1 MDYMFN
7 NISRG
12 CNDNEYLDQRAIQ
25 NMNGSN
31 YLLKNYFVEDTTMQK
46 PIHFAL
52 MQPFVFYNGTNG
64 LGLNGYNIDTNS
76 KLTIGSLQTHPRS
89 RIDLIQRPFVTVPYL
104 GRGTVDPVAE
114 AQIMQGEIYTNKKSY
129 NQLSEI
135 SYLPL
140 TNTPLIQS
148 IKNTIT
154 NPVFLVEDNNGDR
167 VRGGLPSRELMR
179 DAEKRN

>member
-1 MDYMFN
+1 MDIFN

-12 CNDNEYLDQRAIQ
+12 YNDNEYLDQRSIQ

-31 YLLKNYFVEDTTMQK
+31 YLLKNYFAEDTTMQK
-46 PIHFAL
+46 PINFAL
-52 MQPFVFYNGTNG
+52 MQPFMFYNGTNG
-64 LGLNGYNIDTNS
+64 IGLNGYNIDDNS
-76 KLTIGSLQTHPRS
+76 KLTIGSLQTHPRC

-104 GRGTVDPVAE
+104 GRGSVDPVSE
-114 AQIMQGEIYTNKKSY
+114 SQIMQGETYTNKKSF
-129 NQLSEI
+129 NQLSEV

-154 NPVFLVEDNNGDR
+154 NPVFLVEDNAGDCT
-167 VRGGLPSRELMR
+167 RGGLPSREIFR
-179 DAEKRN
+179 DK